1 MFSPKHLVEN
11 NVLNELTSAV
21 QLRWQEALLCRM
33 HSRSLH
39 WLEDGSW
46 TWQPVCSWLLIKVV
60 AVARC
65 CVKCVSVVLM
75 EQRHGCVSERLVKKK
90 NKQVCFQ
97 SGYYSKSWALLFY
110 VLTKTAA
117 KCWVKSPLV
126 NQMNFPK
133 FFSYSRRSYFI
144 TKELLFFFFFSTF
157 LETVEFLEAKCCGYF
172 LSSCIP
178 VRSAI

>member
-1 MFSPKHLVEN
+1 MYWTSKQ
-11 NVLNELTSAV
+11 VLCNYVGRRRCCAECTAGPST
-21 QLRWQEALLCRM
+21 EPG
-33 HSRSLH
+33 SL
-39 WLEDGSW
+39 
-46 TWQPVCSWLLIKVV
+46 CSWLLIKVV

-110 VLTKTAA
+110 VLTKTAT

-144 TKELLFFFFFSTF
+144 TKELLFFFFSFFPLFWKPQSFWRQSVVATFSPPASQSAPPSK
-157 LETVEFLEAKCCGYF
+157 L
-172 LSSCIP
+172 LSK
-178 VRSAI
+178 VLRMK